1 MCILLT
7 FVIPDTSCCVVL
19 NYKSALSG
27 YYAKYKNDLSA
38 ESKIRLEKNPLRIL
52 DSKDYKD
59 CQINQGAPKISQYY
73 TGDATTGQN
82 ALNQI
87 RVFKDAVSIGGLVVF

>member
-1 MCILLT
+1 MEQLYLRFC
-7 FVIPDTSCCVVL
+7 
-19 NYKSALSG
+19 K
-27 YYAKYKNDLSA
+27 KNKLCKWAFLSA
-38 ESKIRLEKNPLRIL
+38 ESKIRLEKSPLRIL